1 MKKKLLILTVLLCAA
16 LLCSCTVIPASRLEA
31 MFRTDRETNISSGS
45 GSEPQSTA
53 APGTEPAGSVSD
65 TVTISREEY
74 DKYRQFS
81 EMFEIYDFAKNYFY
95 QEPDTDKMT
104 EYAIRG
110 LMNGL
115 DDPYSF
121 YYNPKEYEE
130 LWEDDEGN
138 YVGIG
143 VLIQSN
149 MDTQKCTIVRVFK
162 GGPAEA
168 AGVQRGDILYK
179 VGDDLFVN
187 ANNLQE
193 AVDIMR
199 GVPDTDV
206 DVTFIRGDEEIT
218 YTITRKEVNVNQVES
233 RMIDDSVGYIAL
245 YQFAGQC
252 EKEFENDLNKLIS
265 QGAKGVIIDLR
276 DNTGGWV
283 DQARYIADLF
293 MDKGELCYL
302 KYRDDEDHTEYLT
315 KDGKVDV
322 KLVILINENTASS
335 SEILTGVLRDCAG
348 AVTVGVKSFGKGII
362 QGVYQVGNKGAG
374 YQMTIAQYYT
384 PNGSAVHKIGIT
396 PDFEVSLPEGDNG
409 MYEFADLK
417 RDVQLIKAQAVMNE
431 VLQSDGAVD
440 VSEIAK
446 KLEQS
451 AAATEQPT
459 EQPAEQPTELPTE
472 ALNEAAG
479 DAEQKNGEKK
489 QEENTPEKSSEAGS
503 SEKTDKFL
511 TPANIAIIA
520 AAAAALIIIVGALK
534 KAIRKK
540 E

>member
-335 SEILTGVLRDCAG
+335 SEILTGALRDCAG

-520 AAAAALIIIVGALK
+520 AAVAALIIIVGALK